1 MRLPSP
7 GAANWPGGFGNGRPL
22 VSHDL
27 VTGLHTRILRP
38 LRQAPARLG
47 LATEFFSLRHGGTTR
62 IVGFGSPGAP
72 HGIGGRPRD
81 AYRESGSGF
90 DAVDGS
96 STGT

>member
-1 MRLPSP
+1 MRLPSA

-47 LATEFFSLRHGGTTR
+47 LATEFFSLRHERTMR
-62 IVGFGSPGAP
+62 IAGFWFTGWCPPPLTAP
-72 HGIGGRPRD
+72 ARAEEDPAQVLR
-81 AYRESGSGF
+81 F
-90 DAVDGS
+90 
-96 STGT
+96 